1 MDSAIQL
8 TFEQPGPGII
18 AHAWSISISSYENE
32 AVSNEFRLSFPLVT
46 QQWTKGYTLYST
58 SNEEY
63 GDDVSF
69 ANVAYV

>member
-8 TFEQPGPGII
+8 TFEQPGLGII

-32 AVSNEFRLSFPLVT
+32 AVSNEFTSLLSI
-46 QQWTKGYTLYST
+46 GYTLYST

-63 GDDVSF
+63 GNDVSF